1 MTKMQRSTG
10 TTSSTISVDNK
21 QTEVEEG
28 TIVNLYI
35 AGLSQELKSQ
45 TSNLSLVFKAP
56 FQSVVPTLGELSW
69 EENILVVPWD
79 TTDLSPG
86 LYSIASAQVHSSK
99 QGSQESIVNVSPTT
113 DSSGDGNAPETDTP
127 TVNIKPRS
135 LSHGDSVPVT
145 MRRTAQ
151 IVSNDLPLWLVIK
164 GSSDAL
170 SFDNYKKHMDLVLC
184 GVPFPGAKR
193 PEATKNAYA
202 DLKGKRFLP
211 FTDSDAYRLL
221 KVATEAFVMTNCGVA
236 LGDYDFTQDDTAEL
250 LRRVEVS
257 VSRQELGTIW
267 KAYLKNVNGTPDL
280 LLPYFQ
286 IIQQKF
292 PDIALKEDIFLGC
305 SPAQIKE
312 EGARCYGLLRKKLQ
326 EPCLLELMW
335 SYWQEEGMLVQTMG
349 AITQRFQNKRSAS
362 GQDPLANLETDPLRP
377 LNNLLWGYV
386 QDEIH
391 RLTVVRRAYE
401 YDHHYGLRIFGKA
414 IPEFRPAD
422 SRSKFIEAFH
432 NLLNL
437 CTKFYKGDDDTTV
450 IADGFPVLNALRDV
464 HLLLSE
470 GAHNQFG
477 DLPATARIEMLM
489 QQWMLARPEFLQF
502 LPTRTMVAY
511 PEPWMDRVDA
521 MKKLQGWTDVNV
533 LHFRNLGVFGE
544 QVLLSIRYGAWSDT
558 NDPKQAANWARFW
571 RAEVQG
577 YIHAYRA
584 VTGVDLSTD
593 AAGKVDTTLP
603 AIHLRNRLL
612 SQMRTPQEQNTLT
625 IPRSRVS

>member
-1 MTKMQRSTG
+1 MVKRIG
-10 TTSSTISVDNK
+10 RTISVLQK
-21 QTEVEEG
+21 QTDVEEG
-28 TIVNLYI
+28 TIVSVYVSGLEEGEATNLK
-35 AGLSQELKSQ
+35 LS
-45 TSNLSLVFKAP
+45 
-56 FQSVVPTLGELSW
+56 FQPPLDKIVPILGEFLQ
-69 EENILVVPWD
+69 ENDGTFLVPWN
-79 TTDLSPG
+79 TTGLGPG
-86 LYSIASAQVHSSK
+86 LYVLSANLSNADPLSK
-99 QGSQESIVNVSPTT
+99 QILPILGETGNGSERVPPAVIVKS
-113 DSSGDGNAPETDTP
+113 
-127 TVNIKPRS
+127 RS
-135 LSHGDSVPVT
+135 LSRGDSVPVT

-151 IVSNDLPLWLVIK
+151 IASNDLPLWLVIK
-164 GSSDAL
+164 GSSGAL
-170 SFDNYKKHMDLVLC
+170 SFDNYKRHMDLVLC
-184 GVPFPGAKR
+184 GIPFNGAK
-193 PEATKNAYA
+193 PTTQQECL
-202 DLKGKRFLP
+202 DLKGKRCLP
-211 FTDSDAYRLL
+211 FSDSDAYRLL
-221 KVATEAFVMTNCGVA
+221 KAASEAFVMTNCGVA
-236 LGDYDFTQDDTAEL
+236 LGDYAFTQDDTAEL

-257 VSRQELGTIW
+257 VSPTELTGVW
-267 KAYLKNVNGTPDL
+267 NAYLKNVNGTPDL

-292 PDIALKEDIFLGC
+292 PDISLKENIFFDYGNV
-305 SPAQIKE
+305 SDDEQGIAK
-312 EGARCYGLLRKKLQ
+312 RSCYGLLRKKLQ

-335 SYWQEEGMLVQTMG
+335 SYWQEEGMLVQTVG

-362 GQDPLANLETDPLRP
+362 DQDPLANLETDPLRP

-489 QQWMLARPEFLQF
+489 QQWILARPEFREF

-521 MKKLQGWTDVNV
+521 MKKLQGWTDINV
-533 LHFRNLGVFGE
+533 LHFRNLATFGE
-544 QVLLSIRYGAWSDT
+544 QVLLSIRYGAWADAYE
-558 NDPKQAANWARFW
+558 PKQAANWARFW

-577 YIHAYRA
+577 YVHAYRA

-593 AAGKVDTTLP
+593 VTGKVDTTLP

-612 SQMRTPQEQNTLT
+612 SQMRSSQGQSTFT